1 MNTITTNLII
11 HRGKKTHEFTTYKL
25 ERIHRLDVRHDSA
38 AVVCSIVAR
47 TCADARRNQAIARRI
62 ESIEKNAKQAAPDAA
77 LADRV
82 EQVELRSKDAV
93 VLGDIPN
100 SFRLPNSDT
109 SLHIY
114 GFAELNMV
122 KEFKGDNSDQDYSTF
137 HCRGLTLIANDG
149 IHIGNLG

>member
-1 MNTITTNLII
+1 MNLQRTSL
-11 HRGKKTHEFTTYKL
+11 
-25 ERIHRLDVRHDSA
+25 SA
-38 AVVCSIVAR
+38 SIVLMFAMTALPSYAQSSQELAQMR
-47 TCADARRNQAIARRI
+47 AEIKQLRDELNQL
-62 ESIEKNAKQAAPDAA
+62 KNAKQAAPDAA